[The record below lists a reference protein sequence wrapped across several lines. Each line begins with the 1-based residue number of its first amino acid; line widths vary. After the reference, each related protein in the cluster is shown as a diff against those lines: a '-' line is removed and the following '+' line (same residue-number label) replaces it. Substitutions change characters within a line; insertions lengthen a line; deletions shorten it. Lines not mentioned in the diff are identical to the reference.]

1 MQEALDRLSRWAD
14 TNKMAL
20 NPKKQRIFHTESI
33 PKPAR
38 IQINDEEVERVKR
51 FNLLGVLCQNDLKWN
66 EYVDQIACKENKR
79 LYHLRLCRKSQLP
92 TDVGLTTYIS
102 KS

>member
-20 NPKKQRIFHTESI
+20 KSI

-38 IQINDEEVERVKR
+38 IQINEEEVERVKR
-51 FNLLGVLCQNDLKWN
+51 FNLQLGVLCQNDLKWN